1 LARKKAPITDEVK
14 KRLDEI
20 FLEEDEAPE
29 TKGNQSE
36 AQASPLRELKSVILS
51 IDWEISDEVMS
62 RLLEEVTR
70 LKNSYN
76 NDRIISPFFKMLDSL
91 GRYIK
96 KYKAKA
102 NPEAVK
108 VLNSVYDA
116 LERILLSD
124 DDLKAKEKEA
134 ILLEEVQRF
143 KGLKREIQ
151 EARESGEERGRAGKT
166 PPGLVEGKDVSI
178 DWDEGQGTR
187 ESLLAALNEVK
198 ALIRSEFKTLREEML
213 AWLDE
218 KSEQGSK
225 AGRKGKKK

>member
-1 LARKKAPITDEVK
+1 LVRKKVPITDEVK

-20 FLEEDEAPE
+20 FIEDDDKPDMEAD
-29 TKGNQSE
+29 QLD
-36 AQASPLRELKSVILS
+36 AHASPLRELKSVILS
-51 IDWEISDEVMS
+51 IEWEISDEVMH
-62 RLLEEVTR
+62 RFLEEVAL

-76 NDRIISPFFKMLDSL
+76 HDRIMSPFFKMLDSL

-102 NPEAVK
+102 NPGAIK
-108 VLNSVYDA
+108 VLNSVYAA

-124 DDLKAKEKEA
+124 DGLKASEKET

-143 KGLKREIQ
+143 KELKRAIQ
-151 EARESGEERGRAGKT
+151 GGRESREERGRARKT
-166 PPGLVEGKDVSI
+166 NAELVEGKDVSI
-178 DWDEGQGTR
+178 DWDEGQGTP
-187 ESLLAALNEVK
+187 ESLLAALNELK

-218 KSEQGSK
+218 KCEQESK
-225 AGRKGKKK
+225 AGRKARKK